1 MASDSIFLIDI
12 DKILKEKAG
21 KKPDGFLVFL
31 FLT

>member
-21 KKPDGFLVFL
+21 KKARRIPRFL